1 MTAKLFLENS
11 YQKDFEAQVTAIG
24 ENGVQF
30 DKTIFYAMSGGQP
43 GDTGVL
49 HIANQNIPVV
59 TTKKGESH
67 EDVWHVL
74 GEGAPSLNVGDTVR
88 GEIDWATRH
97 KHMRMHTCLH
107 LLCSLVE
114 GDVTGGSIG
123 ADKGRLDFNV
133 TADAIDKDA
142 LTQKLNDLI
151 KQDHPVSTEWITDAE
166 LDANPQ
172 LIRTM
177 SVKPPSG
184 GGRIRLVRI
193 GTKENTVDLQP
204 CGGTHVKST
213 GEIGAVTIQ
222 KVENKGKQNRRI
234 SLVFAE

>member
-1 MTAKLFLENS
+1 MTAKLFLEDS
-11 YQKDFEAQVTAIG
+11 YQKNFEAEVTEVG

-43 GDTGVL
+43 GDTGTLVISKQNVPV
-49 HIANQNIPVV
+49 IA
-59 TTKKGESH
+59 TKKGEGFA
-67 EDVWHVL
+67 DIWHTL
-74 GEGAPSLNVGDTVR
+74 GEGAPAFNIGDKIQGT
-88 GEIDWATRH
+88 IDWETRH

-107 LLCSLVE
+107 LLCSLIE
-114 GDVTGGSIG
+114 GDVTGGSVG
-123 ADKGRLDFNV
+123 ADKGRLDFNIA
-133 TADAIDKDA
+133 ADAVDKEE
-142 LTQKLNDLI
+142 LSRRLNDLI
-151 KQDHPVSTEWITDAE
+151 KGDHPVTTEWITDEE

-193 GTKENTVDLQP
+193 GTVENTVDLQP

-213 GEIGAVTIQ
+213 GEIGPMTIT
-222 KVENKGKQNRRI
+222 KIENKGKQNRRI
-234 SLVFAE
+234 SLAFAE